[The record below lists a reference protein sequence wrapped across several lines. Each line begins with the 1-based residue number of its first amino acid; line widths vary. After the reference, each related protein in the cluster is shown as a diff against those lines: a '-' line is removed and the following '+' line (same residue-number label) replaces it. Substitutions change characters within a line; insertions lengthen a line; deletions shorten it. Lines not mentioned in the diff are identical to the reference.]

1 MLSILGVPQL
11 VDTSPLSHLLLRVS
25 GPPSFLPL
33 IRTFSSDAGPT
44 LIKYGLISTLTLVTS
59 VKSLILNKVPC
70 LEVPGGHE
78 F

>member
-11 VDTSPLSHLLLRVS
+11 VDTSLLSHLLLYVS
-25 GPPSFLPL
+25 GSPSFLAL
-33 IRTFSSDAGPT
+33 IRTFTSDAGPT
-44 LIKYGLISTLTLVTS
+44 RIKYGLISTLTLVTS

-70 LEVPGGHE
+70 FEVLGGHE